1 MKKAL
6 LISNYFFS
14 VIIISCNLF
23 VFIPITYNI
32 FKDSFGPMGYGLLTL
47 ILLLSIHLFLVP
59 VFIFLFSKRKSTKTF
74 FIYNLLGFIYYI
86 FIFLKFSNS
95 IFYEH

>member
-1 MKKAL
+1 MEKT
-6 LISNYFFS
+6 LIIFNYIFS
-14 VIIISCNLF
+14 TIIIFCNVF
-23 VFIPITYNI
+23 IFIPITYNI

-59 VFIFLFSKRKSTKTF
+59 VFVFLFSKRKSKKTL
-74 FIYNLLGFIYYI
+74 FIYNLLGLIYYLFI
-86 FIFLKFSNS
+86 FIKFHDS

>member
-1 MKKAL
+1 MKNKL
-6 LISNYFFS
+6 LILNYFFS
-14 VIIISCNLF
+14 TVIIICNVF
-23 VFIPITYNI
+23 IFIPITYNI
-32 FKDSFGPMGYGLLTL
+32 FKDSFGPGYGLLTL